1 MGGVRSMARM
11 ALRGTSWSHLLDYAS
26 PALFDVI
33 PARALLAQSR
43 ELFANRGDAA
53 RFSAVREHVGT
64 ILRARGIEV
73 EITSG
78 PRRDDELALTELS
91 EADRREL
98 GQRIL
103 DIFFTQVFESAESI
117 LDLRSENLGATE
129 RGALSWRPGALYVRW
144 QPDFLAGLRDLYRGF
159 YLGDE
164 ARFQE
169 GLRQLQLES
178 SGDPLRRLLGK
189 DDPSNTRFH
198 SATFHESFHEL
209 FVDYRD
215 RGISI
220 HRNFLPLGVS
230 LMSLYDTLDPLD
242 VPLSVEA
249 AVRGHAPP
257 SQAV

>member
-11 ALRGTSWSHLLDYAS
+11 ALRGTSWSHLVDYAS

-43 ELFANRGDAA
+43 ELFANRSDAD
-53 RFSAVREHVGT
+53 RFSVVREHVGG
-64 ILRARGIEV
+64 ILKERGIEV

-78 PRRDDELALTELS
+78 SRRPDELALTELS
-91 EADRREL
+91 EEGRRDL
-98 GQRIL
+98 GQRVL
-103 DIFFTQVFESAESI
+103 DVFFTQVFANTESI

-144 QPDFLAGLRDLYRGF
+144 QPDFLDGLRDLYRGF

-164 ARFQE
+164 ARFVE
-169 GLRQLQLES
+169 GLRQLHLER
-178 SGDPLRRLLGK
+178 SGDALRNLLCE
-189 DDPSNTRFH
+189 DDPSNTRFD
-198 SATFHESFHEL
+198 SAQFHERFHEL
-209 FVDYRD
+209 FVEYRD

-230 LMSLYDTLDPLD
+230 LMSLYDTLDPLN
-242 VPLSVEA
+242 VAFNVEA
-249 AVRGHAPP
+249 AVRGHAAPP
-257 SQAV
+257 QPV